1 MLKTSLFSQFCS
13 APQLYFVRFKNP
25 TKMAKK
31 NFALEHVQKMR
42 NARRQ
47 NFGQMAPASVYFQV
61 LGNGAEGGPKSLFL
75 FTSHNR

>member
-1 MLKTSLFSQFCS
+1 MRPLPDRESHRVFLSGGGWE
-13 APQLYFVRFKNP
+13 AP
-25 TKMAKK
+25 
-31 NFALEHVQKMR
+31 ESESVQKMR

-47 NFGQMAPASVYFQV
+47 KFGQMAPASVYFQV